1 MCRRPITIVESLP
14 RYSIVLCTGLVIWI
28 VQLYVADKLTGTL
41 VGLHVFTN
49 REIHERKLV
58 FSTCVR
64 ACVSTNQKVVLNTCL
79 VMWTTQLV
87 FTSISAEVCKMFVL
101 LSQHDSVAT
110 VGNADTKL
118 GICVLGSKL

>member
-1 MCRRPITIVESLP
+1 MYLP
-14 RYSIVLCTGLVIWI
+14 TARFTSENLFF
-28 VQLYVADKLTGTL
+28 QR
-41 VGLHVFTN
+41 VF
-49 REIHERKLV
+49 
-58 FSTCVR
+58 VR
-64 ACVSTNQKVVLNTCL
+64 ARVSTNQKVVLKTCL